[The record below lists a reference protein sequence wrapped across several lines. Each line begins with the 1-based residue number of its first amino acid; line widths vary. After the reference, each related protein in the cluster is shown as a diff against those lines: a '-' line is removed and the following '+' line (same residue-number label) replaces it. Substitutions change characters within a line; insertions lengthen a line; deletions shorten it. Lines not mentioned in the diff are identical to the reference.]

1 MKPIIIVIMAVVTI
15 IPVLRHTTNTVN
27 SNAKKTQQPAKKTEE
42 RKGNDYL
49 FHEVNVKFRV
59 F

>member
-1 MKPIIIVIMAVVTI
+1 MKPIIIVIMAAATI
-15 IPVLRHTTNTVN
+15 MPVLRHTTNTVN
-27 SNAKKTQQPAKKTEE
+27 SNTKKTQQPAKKIQEN
-42 RKGNDYL
+42 KGNDYL